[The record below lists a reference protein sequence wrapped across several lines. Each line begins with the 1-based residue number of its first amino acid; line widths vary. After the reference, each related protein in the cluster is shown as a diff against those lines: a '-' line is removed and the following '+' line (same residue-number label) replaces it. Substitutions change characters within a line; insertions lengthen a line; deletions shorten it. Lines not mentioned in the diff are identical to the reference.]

1 MTTMQIG
8 ALNADIQRSLG
19 AIADDETMLKRV
31 AKYLRRVVKQ
41 KEEDP
46 TLMSKEEFFQH
57 VDESMNQARQGKTHR
72 INSVEELDNFLNS
85 L

>member
-46 TLMSKEEFFQH
+46 TLMSKEEFFANLDKAEH
-57 VDESMNQARQGKTHR
+57 DIAAGKGKSFDNLSDMNDWLK
-72 INSVEELDNFLNS
+72 S

>member
-1 MTTMQIG
+1 MTTKFYNKCNEI
-8 ALNADIQRSLG
+8 DS
-19 AIADDETMLKRV
+19 
-31 AKYLRRVVKQ
+31 
-41 KEEDP
+41 